1 MSLEHYIVNSII
13 ELAPVFATFY
23 LVALGHS
30 LFEKAGL
37 LDLAI
42 DGAFFMSS
50 SIAVGVAVASGSP
63 VIGTIVAAISAM
75 LLGAALAFLMTS
87 LPISHG
93 AIGLSMMFLGY
104 GIGIIVGYPARL
116 EVGSIAMYA
125 YGESEAMAIMAVSI
139 AIGVFVHIILKYTKL
154 GAAIRACGENP
165 HAAASLGVNVL
176 LIRLIA
182 GAAGFAIM
190 GAGSSF
196 FTLAWQKFWDPK
208 SYTLGYGWL
217 AFTAALTSGRHPI
230 VLMPIS
236 LVFGG
241 LIFYRVKIGVMY
253 GVEKD
258 VANLVPFIAALAAML
273 IFYSTKLKKAL
284 APPASLGKIYY
295 REERTI

>member
-1 MSLEHYIVNSII
+1 MSLEQQAVNALI

-42 DGAFFMSS
+42 DGVFFMCS
-50 SIAVGVAVASGSP
+50 SIAVRVAVASVSP
-63 VIGTIVAAISAM
+63 VIGTVVAAIAAM
-75 LLGAALAFLMTS
+75 FLGAVLAFLMTF

-93 AIGLSMMFLGY
+93 AVGLSMMFLGY

-116 EVGSIAMYA
+116 EVGSIAMYT
-125 YGESEAMAIMAVSI
+125 YSEGEAVAIMTISI
-139 AIGVFVHIILKYTKL
+139 AVGLAVHAILKYTKL
-154 GAAIRACGENP
+154 GASIRACGENP

-176 LIRLIA
+176 LTRLIA

-217 AFTAALTSGRHPI
+217 AFTVALTSGRHPI
-230 VLMPIS
+230 ILIPIS
-236 LVFGG
+236 LTFGG
-241 LIFYRVKIGVMY
+241 LTLYRVKIGVMY

-258 VANLVPFIAALAAML
+258 VANLVPFIAALVAML
-273 IFYSTKLKKAL
+273 VFYATRLKNVL
-284 APPASLGKIYY
+284 APPAGLGKVYY
-295 REERTI
+295 REERTV

>member
-1 MSLEHYIVNSII
+1 MSLEQYLINPII

-42 DGAFFMSS
+42 DGVFFMGS
-50 SIAVGVAVASGSP
+50 SIAVRAAVASGSP
-63 VIGTIVAAISAM
+63 VIGTLAAVTTTM
-75 LLGAALAFLMTS
+75 LLGVALAFLMTS

-93 AIGLSMMFLGY
+93 AVGLSMMFLGY

-125 YGESEAMAIMAVSI
+125 YSEGETIAIMAISI
-139 AIGVFVHIILKYTKL
+139 AIGIAIHIVLKYTKL
-154 GAAIRACGENP
+154 GASIRACGENP

-176 LIRLIA
+176 LTRLVA
-182 GAAGFAIM
+182 GAVGFAIM

-217 AFTAALTSGRHPI
+217 AFTVALTSGRHPI

-241 LIFYRVKIGVMY
+241 LIFYRVRIGVMY

-273 IFYSTKLKKAL
+273 ICYATKLKKVL
-284 APPASLGKIYY
+284 APPAGLGKVYY
-295 REERTI
+295 REERTV

>member
-1 MSLEHYIVNSII
+1 MGLEQYAVNTLV

-42 DGAFFMSS
+42 DGVFFMGS
-50 SIAVGVAVASGSP
+50 SIAVRAAVASGSP
-63 VIGTIVAAISAM
+63 VVGTVVTAIAVM
-75 LLGAALAFLMTS
+75 FLGIALAFLMTS

-125 YGESEAMAIMAVSI
+125 YSEGESMAIMAISI
-139 AIGVFVHIILKYTKL
+139 AIGVAVHIILKYTKL
-154 GAAIRACGENP
+154 GASIRACGENP

-176 LIRLIA
+176 LTRLIA

-217 AFTAALTSGRHPI
+217 AFTVALTSGRHPMI
-230 VLMPIS
+230 LVPIS
-236 LVFGG
+236 LIFGG
-241 LIFYRVKIGVMY
+241 LTFYRVKIGVMY

-258 VANLVPFIAALAAML
+258 VANLVPFIAALIAML
-273 IFYSTKLKKAL
+273 VCYATKLKNIL
-284 APPASLGKIYY
+284 APPTSLGKVYY
-295 REERTI
+295 REERTV